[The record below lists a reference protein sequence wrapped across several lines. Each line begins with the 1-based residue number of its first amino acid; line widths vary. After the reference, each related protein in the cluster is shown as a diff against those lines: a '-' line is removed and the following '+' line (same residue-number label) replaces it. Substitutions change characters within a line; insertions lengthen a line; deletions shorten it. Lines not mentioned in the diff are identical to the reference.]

1 MPRKEKKY
9 HVIYKTTCKVN
20 SKFYVGMHSTDD
32 LDDGYLGSGKRLWNS
47 IRKHGKEN
55 FEVEFLEFF
64 DNRKDLIDRE
74 IEMVNEDLIK
84 DPMCMNITIGGSGGY
99 KFNKLTE
106 ERKIEIQQIRSQAG
120 GLARE
125 KNISNEK
132 KFEICSS
139 GGKKS
144 VEMKVGLHGTNNKRF
159 EGKTHSDETK
169 DKIRKSV
176 GDTQTGE
183 KNSQFGTCWINNGTN
198 SKRIKRIDLNMF
210 LSDSWT
216 LGMGDD
222 IKNKIRSKLMNDE

>member
-1 MPRKEKKY
+1 MPRKQKKY
-9 HVIYKTTCKVN
+9 HYIYKTTCKVN
-20 SKFYVGMHSTDD
+20 GKYYVGMHSTDD
-32 LDDGYLGSGKRLWNS
+32 LNDGYIGSGKYLRRS
-47 IRKHGKEN
+47 INKYGKEN
-55 FEVEFLEFF
+55 FEVEILEYL
-64 DNRKDLIDRE
+64 DNRKDLINRE
-74 IEMVNEDLIK
+74 IEMVNEDLVT
-84 DPMCMNITIGGSGGY
+84 DPMCMNLMQGGKGGFVSAENQF
-99 KFNKLTE
+99 K
-106 ERKIEIQQIRSQAG
+106 RSQAG

-125 KNISNEK
+125 KNISDEK

-176 GDTQTGE
+176 CDTQTGE

-210 LSDSWT
+210 LSDDWT

-222 IKNKIRSKLMNDE
+222 IKNKIRSKLKK